1 MRRDARTTH
10 AGGKTF
16 QFSHVRSMR
25 PAMLAANASNV
36 NISILASMQNATT
49 NPIAGDGT
57 LIISIL
63 ACVQNATTGHQTIHS
78 TGEISILACV

>member
-1 MRRDARTTH
+1 MVDIAVLFVAQFQFTHPRRMRRDARTTH

-63 ACVQNATTGHQTIHS
+63 ACV
-78 TGEISILACV
+78 

>member
-1 MRRDARTTH
+1 MTFQFTHPRGMRRDARTTH

-63 ACVQNATTGHQTIHS
+63 ACV
-78 TGEISILACV
+78 